1 MRRNRIT
8 THFLKNTFSKSNI
21 SGQQWVNNMK
31 YNAQEKL
38 QNLEDWAHLKQP
50 TEIL

>member
-1 MRRNRIT
+1 MRRIRIT
-8 THFLKNTFSKSNI
+8 TYFLKNTFSKSNI
-21 SGQQWVNNMK
+21 SGQQWVNNK
-31 YNAQEKL
+31 NYYAQEKL